1 MTPLKKISKLFG
13 TDRGQTNQDGN
24 LTSVDTMQLFR
35 HIPIEIAI
43 FDTDGKYRYVNP
55 KYIGDAE
62 LRKSVLGKDDTF
74 YFEKAGLSPE
84 GLETRRYNFTRVL
97 KEKRII
103 RFTEKLF
110 VSRRN
115 KNLYY
120 KRSYQP
126 IFSDSRQEKLS
137 GICMFGSDL
146 TAVIH
151 GQQELKYLA
160 FHDKLTGLLNRDGF
174 YQQLDQIL
182 LDMPRD
188 TEKRSSAIL
197 FCDLDNFKLVND
209 TLGHDIGDMVLRE
222 VALRLIKSLRKSDF
236 VFRLG
241 GDEFTVIIR
250 HLKHDYEASNV
261 AEKIITSLTE
271 PFEFGEH
278 KINYISTSIGIIT
291 IPKQGGDRES
301 LVKNADTAMY
311 AAKKNGKNQYQYFK
325 EDMGDESLRRI
336 KIENNLKTM
345 VRGKLFDQE
354 CSIVYQPIV
363 EKTEENKFNIIGAEA
378 LMRWS
383 NPELGPVAPET
394 FIPIAEETNLI
405 SPMGEWVFHK
415 TCRDIAPIVKNHRSD
430 FYISINLS
438 ALQLRSVDIAIK
450 IRQMLEMVD
459 LKPQNVQLE
468 LTETS
473 YIEDRI
479 EITQNMMELNEM
491 GIRLAIDDF
500 GIGFASLVYLQ
511 RIPASTIKIDRS
523 FVQHVDTSDE
533 HRQLVKS
540 IIHLGMNLDKD
551 VIAEG
556 VEKTEHLE
564 FLANE
569 QCNKFQGYL
578 FSKPL
583 TLPKFKD
590 LLSQQHPFE
599 YRDIYR

>member
-1 MTPLKKISKLFG
+1 MTPLKKISKLFS
-13 TDRGQTNQDGN
+13 TDTGQTNQDGN

-43 FDTDGKYRYVNP
+43 FDTDGKYRYTNP

-62 LRKSVLGKDDTF
+62 LRKSVLGKDDAF

-84 GLETRRYNFTRVL
+84 GLETRRYNFDRVL

-110 VSRRN
+110 VPRRN

-126 IFSDSRQEKLS
+126 IFSDSKQEKLS

-241 GDEFTVIIR
+241 GDEFTIIIR
-250 HLKHDYEASNV
+250 HLKHDYESSNV
-261 AEKIITSLTE
+261 AEKIIKSLAE
-271 PFEFGEH
+271 PFDFGEH
-278 KINYISTSIGIIT
+278 KLNYLSTSVGIVI

-325 EDMGDESLRRI
+325 EDMGDESLQRI

-345 VRGKLFDQE
+345 VRSKSFEQE

-363 EKTEENKFNIIGAEA
+363 EKTEENTFNIIGAEA

-383 NPELGPVAPET
+383 NPELGSVTPET

-405 SPMGEWVFHK
+405 SPMGEWVFYK
-415 TCRDIAPIVKNHRSD
+415 TCQDIAPIIKNHRSD

-438 ALQLRSVDIAIK
+438 ALQLRSADITK
-450 IRQMLEMVD
+450 KVSKVLEMVD

-473 YIEDRI
+473 YIEDRV
-479 EITQNMMELNEM
+479 EITQHMMKLNEM

-500 GIGFASLVYLQ
+500 GVGFASLVYLQ

-523 FVQHVDTSDE
+523 FVRHVDTSDE

-540 IIHLGMNLDKD
+540 IIHLGLNLDKD

-569 QCNKFQGYL
+569 HCNKFQGYL

-583 TLPKFKD
+583 TFQKFKD
-590 LLSQQHPFE
+590 LLSQQNPFE

>member
-13 TDRGQTNQDGN
+13 TDRGQTYQDGN
-24 LTSVDTMQLFR
+24 LTSVDTLQLFR
-35 HIPIEIAI
+35 NIPIEIAI

-84 GLETRRYNFTRVL
+84 GLETRRYNFNRVL

-405 SPMGEWVFHK
+405 SPIGEWVFHK

>member
-1 MTPLKKISKLFG
+1 MTPLKKISKAFN
-13 TDRGQTNQDGN
+13 TDPGQTSAYKN
-24 LTSVDTMQLFR
+24 LSSVDLIQLFQ
-35 HIPIEIAI
+35 HVPIEIAI
-43 FDTDGKYRYVNP
+43 LDTEGKYRYVNE
-55 KYIGDAE
+55 KYIGDEE
-62 LRKSVLGKDDTF
+62 LRGLIIGQDDNF
-74 YFEKAGLSPE
+74 YFEKAGFDSE
-84 GLETRRYNFTRVL
+84 GLKVRRYNLERVL

-110 VSRRN
+110 VQRRN
-115 KNLYY
+115 KQLYY

-126 IFSDSRQEKLS
+126 IFSDSKQEKLS
-137 GICMFGSDL
+137 GIALFGSDL

-160 FHDKLTGLLNRDGF
+160 LHDKLTGLGNRDGF

-182 LDMPRD
+182 IDMPRD
-188 TEKRSSAIL
+188 TELRYSAIL

-209 TLGHDIGDMVLRE
+209 TMGHDIGDMVLRE
-222 VALRLIKSLRKSDF
+222 VAGRLKTSLRKSDF

-250 HLKHDYEASNV
+250 HLKHDYEAANV
-261 AEKIITSLTE
+261 AEKIIKNLTE

-278 KINYISTSIGIIT
+278 KINYLSTSIGIII
-291 IPKQGGDRES
+291 IPKEGGYREE

-311 AAKKNGKNQYQYFK
+311 AAKKNGKNQYQYFQD
-325 EDMGDESLRRI
+325 DMGDDSLKRI

-345 VRGKLFDQE
+345 VKAESFDKE
-354 CSIVYQPIV
+354 CSIVYQPII
-363 EKTEENKFNIIGAEA
+363 EKTDKNKFNIVGAEA
-378 LMRWS
+378 LLRWAS
-383 NPELGPVAPET
+383 PELGSVTPET

-405 SPMGEWVFHK
+405 SPMGEWVFYK
-415 TCRDIAPIVKNHRSD
+415 TCQDMAPILKDYRSD

-438 ALQLRSVDIAIK
+438 ALQLRAKNITKKIK
-450 IRQMLEMVD
+450 QMLEVVN
-459 LKPQNVQLE
+459 LNPQNVQLE

-473 YIEDRI
+473 YIEDRV
-479 EITQNMMELNEM
+479 EITRNMMQLNEM

-540 IIHLGMNLDKD
+540 VIHLGKNLDKD

-569 QCNKFQGYL
+569 QCFKYQGFL

-583 TLPKFKD
+583 VFSKFRK
-590 LLSQQHPFE
+590 LLNQDNPFE
-599 YRDIYR
+599 YRDIYK